1 MSLVSGCWNCKIV
14 ATCQQH
20 HGHTAVCSNY
30 LLYNGGLRPFQPR
43 RQKLFSLFEG
53 GRFGS
58 AAKGRGRGRV
68 KFEVVNSDSA
78 TSLLPLGLD
87 FMTFLATTVLVV
99 PLFKSRNVSPILG
112 FLFAGLIL
120 DQLGLFRN
128 VEAIEKL
135 SELGV
140 LFLLFEMGLELSLDR
155 LKSLAKFAFGL
166 GSLQMI
172 FTTLAFMTFALPVGK
187 GFGTQILVNFFGAD
201 PQLVSIRSVD
211 EALVIGAA
219 LSLSSSAFV
228 LRILQERGELATT
241 FGSATLGILLF
252 QDIATIPFLVLLP
265 LIESDSSGF
274 LLDKIGPTAI
284 FSVVGVALLLL
295 GGRTVLRR
303 IFEIV
308 ANSRS
313 QETFL
318 ALSLLTVVGASYFT
332 QKLGFSD
339 TLGAF
344 IAGVLLSETNFRS
357 QIEADIQPFKGILL
371 GLFFVTTGSSID
383 TGLLAEK
390 WPVIIALCAGLI
402 GVKTLI
408 IGTLAPYFGL
418 SKADSARTAFAL
430 SQGGE
435 FAFVLLSL
443 ASQLKIL
450 PIELNRLLIIVVVLS
465 MAVTPWLADLGRWMA
480 EQEQQREN
488 IEDGKSLQLELEKR
502 VAAQEQQPMKYIV
515 ICGFGQVGQVIY
527 NMLTSPLSSKDK
539 PVIAFDMNPRRVRAG
554 RENGMN
560 VMYGE
565 GWKEGVLEASQ
576 IEPCAVIITYSQPE
590 DVCHAVMCVKQSYP
604 DVKIYAVAQDV
615 YHAAELRALGAGI
628 VQPATTST
636 AMRLGR
642 AVARDIGMT
651 EYDIQYLSRTVDKAF
666 KNRVAEMAGSIVQYP
681 IQDSKDLVLNIGS
694 DGFAFS
700 KSNSKVPQQQ
710 YSVNAEVAEI
720 RPNTPSQ
727 AEELLKSYS
736 ETLEGAVDEFDEER
750 IDDQISQPP

>member
-332 QKLGFSD
+332 QKCPKTQEFLIP
-339 TLGAF
+339 L
-344 IAGVLLSETNFRS
+344 RS
-357 QIEADIQPFKGILL
+357 
-371 GLFFVTTGSSID
+371 
-383 TGLLAEK
+383 
-390 WPVIIALCAGLI
+390 
-402 GVKTLI
+402 
-408 IGTLAPYFGL
+408 
-418 SKADSARTAFAL
+418 
-430 SQGGE
+430 
-435 FAFVLLSL
+435 
-443 ASQLKIL
+443 
-450 PIELNRLLIIVVVLS
+450 
-465 MAVTPWLADLGRWMA
+465 
-480 EQEQQREN
+480 
-488 IEDGKSLQLELEKR
+488 
-502 VAAQEQQPMKYIV
+502 
-515 ICGFGQVGQVIY
+515 
-527 NMLTSPLSSKDK
+527 
-539 PVIAFDMNPRRVRAG
+539 
-554 RENGMN
+554 
-560 VMYGE
+560 
-565 GWKEGVLEASQ
+565 
-576 IEPCAVIITYSQPE
+576 
-590 DVCHAVMCVKQSYP
+590 
-604 DVKIYAVAQDV
+604 
-615 YHAAELRALGAGI
+615 
-628 VQPATTST
+628 
-636 AMRLGR
+636 
-642 AVARDIGMT
+642 
-651 EYDIQYLSRTVDKAF
+651 
-666 KNRVAEMAGSIVQYP
+666 
-681 IQDSKDLVLNIGS
+681 
-694 DGFAFS
+694 
-700 KSNSKVPQQQ
+700 
-710 YSVNAEVAEI
+710 
-720 RPNTPSQ
+720 
-727 AEELLKSYS
+727 
-736 ETLEGAVDEFDEER
+736 
-750 IDDQISQPP
+750 

>member
-430 SQGGE
+430 SQ
-435 FAFVLLSL
+435 
-443 ASQLKIL
+443 
-450 PIELNRLLIIVVVLS
+450 
-465 MAVTPWLADLGRWMA
+465 DLGRWMA

>member
-430 SQGGE
+430 SQ
-435 FAFVLLSL
+435 
-443 ASQLKIL
+443 
-450 PIELNRLLIIVVVLS
+450 
-465 MAVTPWLADLGRWMA
+465 DLGRWMA

-666 KNRVAEMAGSIVQYP
+666 KNRVAEMAGSIVQNSQLKP
-681 IQDSKDLVLNIGS
+681 VWAGLVLG
-694 DGFAFS
+694 
-700 KSNSKVPQQQ
+700 
-710 YSVNAEVAEI
+710 
-720 RPNTPSQ
+720 
-727 AEELLKSYS
+727 
-736 ETLEGAVDEFDEER
+736 
-750 IDDQISQPP
+750 